1 MRLHDWQGIG
11 MTSQR
16 SRMRLV
22 DQLEATGIRNR
33 QLLDIIC
40 NTPRHLFVDEA
51 LAHRAYEDMSLPIGH
66 NQTLSRAYTVARMT
80 EMLLASCPV
89 RRVLEIGTGSGYQAC
104 ILAQLAV
111 RVYSLERIRSLQE
124 QAARRLQ
131 QLDIHNVILRHSD
144 GYKGWP
150 ERSPF
155 DGILVTAAPTEVP
168 QKLVD
173 QLTDG
178 GCMVIPVG
186 DAEQCLLKI
195 TRHGNQFKQQRIET
209 ARFVPLVSGLA

>member
-1 MRLHDWQGIG
+1 
-11 MTSQR
+11 
-16 SRMRLV
+16 MRLV

-33 QLLDIIC
+33 QLLDILC

-80 EMLLASCPV
+80 EMLLASCPA

-104 ILAQLAV
+104 ILAQLAT

-131 QLDIHNVILRHSD
+131 QLDIHNVMLRHGD
-144 GYKGWP
+144 GYQGWS

-155 DGILVTAAPTEVP
+155 DGILVTAAPPEVP
-168 QKLVD
+168 QKLLE
-173 QLTDG
+173 QLADG
-178 GCMVIPVG
+178 GCMVTPVG
-186 DAEQCLLKI
+186 DVEQYLLKI